1 MRGEIHPLRS
11 LQMRVCFFCPDC
23 LTLHNRKHVEAVMT
37 EQPVE
42 IYICEEGGTILF
54 QTIPGLKELMEEI
67 GKLEF
72 GFNPY
77 CG

>member
-1 MRGEIHPLRS
+1 
-11 LQMRVCFFCPDC
+11 MRVCFFCPGC

-42 IYICEEGGTILF
+42 IYICEEGGTVLF

>member
-1 MRGEIHPLRS
+1 MQGEIHPLRG
-11 LQMRVCFFCPDC
+11 LQMRVCFFCSEC
-23 LTLHNRKHVEAVMT
+23 LTLQNRKHMETVMT
-37 EQPVE
+37 GQPVE
-42 IYICEEGGTILF
+42 IYICEEGGTVLF
-54 QTIPGLKELMEEI
+54 QSIPELKELMEEI

>member
-1 MRGEIHPLRS
+1 M
-11 LQMRVCFFCPDC
+11 
-23 LTLHNRKHVEAVMT
+23 EAVMT
-37 EQPVE
+37 GQPVE
-42 IYICEEGGTILF
+42 IYICEEGGTVLF
-54 QTIPGLKELMEEI
+54 QSIPELKELMEEI